1 VIDWRAAVTG
11 ILRDMTLTRWVSAL
25 GLLLALGCAAPA
37 GRRDLPAAG
46 ATAADTNDRAF
57 VYVGLA
63 GGELAL
69 FHLDAAAGTLSR
81 RGTVSAGRAPSSLC
95 RSVERETLVALDE
108 ATGQAASFS
117 INAKSGALTPVGRA
131 ATGGAP
137 SQGATLDDTGKYVIA
152 ALPRAGRVSVTAIT
166 SNGGLAPIDTFAAGV
181 GAHAVG
187 IHPSLQVVFVSNFRA
202 GTVSQY
208 TFNVG
213 TGMLTPKP
221 GPPLALPTGS
231 GPTRLVSHPS
241 GRWVYLLDEGTDSI
255 AVHAFDEDVKSLSP
269 ISLQLVSTL
278 PEGGARGKSR
288 PNDLVVSPT
297 GRFLYATNRGP
308 DDVAAFAIGPGGT
321 LEPVGREPS
330 GGRAPGALTVDPSG
344 RILLVAN
351 EGGKSL
357 AVFHIDPGTGALGGR
372 RLVSLAGAPLSVLA
386 VRP

>member
-1 VIDWRAAVTG
+1 
-11 ILRDMTLTRWVSAL
+11 MTLVRRVSAV
-25 GLLLALGCAAPA
+25 GLFLALGCAAPA
-37 GRRDLPAAG
+37 GRRDTPTAG
-46 ATAADTNDRAF
+46 ATATNAGAAADASGRAF

-69 FHLDAAAGTLSR
+69 FHLDPGTGTLAR
-81 RGTVSAGRAPSSLC
+81 RGTVSAGRAPSSLL
-95 RSVERETLVALDE
+95 RSVEREALVAVDE
-108 ATGQAASFS
+108 TTGQAASFS

-131 ATGGAP
+131 ATGGAQP
-137 SQGATLDDTGKYVIA
+137 QGATLDDTGKYLIA
-152 ALPRAGRVSVTAIT
+152 ALPRAGRVAVLAIT
-166 SNGGLAPIDTFAAGV
+166 SNGGLAAIDTFTAGV

-269 ISLQLVSTL
+269 ISLQIVSTL
-278 PEGGARGKSR
+278 PAGGARGKSR
-288 PNDLVVSPT
+288 PSDLAVSPT

-308 DDVAAFAIGPGGT
+308 DDVAAFAIEPGGT
-321 LEPVGREPS
+321 LKPVGREPS
-330 GGRAPGALTVDPSG
+330 GGRAPGALAVDPSG
-344 RILLVAN
+344 RILIVAN

-357 AVFHIDPGTGALGGR
+357 SVFHIDATTGALGGR
-372 RLVSLAGAPLSVLA
+372 RTVSLDSAPLSVLA